1 MVALQAD
8 TIGFSPC
15 GAKLLNRPA
24 SNLKRDLIPWLFWM
38 LGSYGNTATKAPTM
52 VLL

>member
-15 GAKLLNRPA
+15 GAKLLNRPT

-38 LGSYGNTATKAPTM
+38 LESYGNTATKAPTM

>member
-8 TIGFSPC
+8 TIGLFPC
-15 GAKLLNRPA
+15 GAKLLNRPT
-24 SNLKRDLIPWLFWM
+24 SNLKRYLIPWLFWL
-38 LGSYGNTATKAPTM
+38 LGSSGNTATKEPTM